1 MIKPKKL
8 EPGDTIAILSPSAG
22 VPYIYPHIFEHGL
35 SILKTVFGFRVQE
48 YPTTRMNPKA
58 LYENPRMRADDIN
71 QAFLDPEVRGIICS
85 IGGDDSIRI
94 LGYLDTEAM
103 LKNPKFIMGFSD
115 STTFLAYLNLFGL
128 VTYYGPS
135 VMAGFAY
142 LNCFPEAVEEYRKA
156 FFENSFYEIKPF
168 SVWADAYQ
176 RWEDTANTGKVVR
189 MRDDHIP
196 HVWINKG
203 TKTAGCLW
211 GGCLEVLDMMNG
223 TFAWPE
229 PEFWKD
235 RILMLETS
243 EDKPS
248 PRQVGYRL
256 RNYGA
261 QGILSSIKGLLIGKP
276 KDYTDAEMHAL
287 YEEVKRVVVGEY
299 GCNTLN
305 IVANIGFGHTD
316 PHHILPMGVPL
327 TIDPEKETLIFS
339 ETMFSV

>member
-8 EPGDTIAILSPSAG
+8 NPGDTIAVVSPSSG
-22 VPYIYPHIFEHGL
+22 VPYEYPHIFDYGL
-35 SILKTVFGFRVQE
+35 EILKNELGFRIKE
-48 YPTTRMNPKA
+48 YPTARMNPKT